1 MSKGSVGVLL
11 VVEDNPGDARLLRE
25 MLKDQGASRFELVH
39 VERMDKA
46 EAYLAA
52 HAVDIILLDLGL
64 PDAQGLGAV
73 RRTRAAAPHV
83 PLVVL
88 TGLDDEALAA
98 QTLHEGAQDYL
109 TKGQIDARGLL
120 RSLRYAIERKTIEDE
135 LRQAQK
141 MEAVGQLTGGIAH
154 DFNNLLAVI
163 LGNVELA
170 RKRVGPDHRAS
181 PLLENAQKAAAL
193 GGDLTRRLLAFSRR
207 QTLLPQRVDINV
219 LADDVI
225 KMLKRTLG
233 ATVLIEA
240 NLESEPLYAT
250 VDPGQLENAL
260 LNLGVNARDAMPDG
274 GTLSIATSKI
284 VLSNGDARG
293 HGDVAPGV
301 YKVIAVTDTGMGM
314 TDDVKAR
321 AFEPFFTTKEVGK
334 GSGLGLSMVYGFV
347 KQSGGHVTIHSEGGQ
362 GTTIR
367 LYLPE
372 PIDDRALLAQ
382 VVVRPPEVIG
392 KGRTVLVVDD
402 SEMVRAVVVDML
414 EELGFSPVRAS
425 DGPEAL
431 TQLGQGRQIDLMI
444 TDVIMPKGMSGI
456 QLATATYEK
465 WPHLPVIFIS
475 GYSADTAALAEVVRT
490 GGTLLGKPFS
500 FAQLSDAVHVAL
512 NGRTQGELADSPA
525 TSLKPAA

>member
-1 MSKGSVGVLL
+1 MSKGSIGVLL
-11 VVEDNPGDARLLRE
+11 VVEDSPGDARLLRE
-25 MLKDQGASRFELVH
+25 MLKDHGVPQFDLVH
-39 VERMDKA
+39 VGRMDQA

-73 RRTRAAAPHV
+73 RRTRVAAPHV

-88 TGLDDEALAA
+88 TGIDDEALAA

-170 RKRVGPDHRAS
+170 RKRLGPNERVS
-181 PLLENAQKAAAL
+181 SLLQNAQRAAEL

-225 KMLKRTLG
+225 RMLRRTLG
-233 ATVLIEA
+233 ATVRIEA
-240 NLESEPLYAT
+240 KLEVQPLFAI

-260 LNLGVNARDAMPDG
+260 LNLGVNARDAMPDD
-274 GTLSIATSKI
+274 GTLSISTSKV
-284 VLSNGDARG
+284 VLSDDDARG
-293 HGDVAPGV
+293 RSDVAPGV
-301 YKVIAVTDTGMGM
+301 YKVIAVSDSGTGM

-372 PIDDRALLAQ
+372 PTEDRALLALTPA
-382 VVVRPPEVIG
+382 RPPEVIG
-392 KGRTVLVVDD
+392 KGRSVLVVDD
-402 SEMVRAVVVDML
+402 SELVQAVVVDML
-414 EELGFSPVRAS
+414 AELGFSPVRAS
-425 DGPEAL
+425 NGHEAL
-431 TQLGQGRQIDLMI
+431 KELGQGRQIDLMI

-456 QLATATYEK
+456 QLATATFEK

-475 GYSADTAALAEVVRT
+475 GYSSDTTALAEVVRT

-500 FAQLSDAVHVAL
+500 FAQLSDAVHAAMS
-512 NGRTQGELADSPA
+512 GRNRVVSEGAAAP
-525 TSLKPAA
+525 LKPAA

>member
-1 MSKGSVGVLL
+1 MSKGVIGVLL
-11 VVEDNPGDARLLRE
+11 VVEDSPGDARLLRE
-25 MLKDQGASRFELVH
+25 MLKEQGAHHIELVH
-39 VERMDKA
+39 VERLDQA
-46 EAYLAA
+46 ESYLDA

-64 PDAQGLGAV
+64 PDAQGLDAV
-73 RRTRAAAPHV
+73 RRTRAAAPRV

-120 RSLRYAIERKTIEDE
+120 RSLRYAIERKAIEDE
-135 LRQAQK
+135 LQQAQK

-170 RKRVGPDHRAS
+170 KKRVGPDHRAS
-181 PLLENAQKAAAL
+181 PLLENAQKAAEL

-240 NLESEPLYAT
+240 NLETEPLYAT

-274 GTLSIATSKI
+274 GTLSIATSKV
-284 VLSNGDARG
+284 VLSYGDARG

-301 YKVIAVTDTGMGM
+301 YKVIAVTDTGTGM

-321 AFEPFFTTKEVGK
+321 AFDPFFTTKEVGK
-334 GSGLGLSMVYGFV
+334 GSGLGLSMVYAFV

-382 VVVRPPEVIG
+382 ARARPPEVIG

-414 EELGFSPVRAS
+414 EELGFAPVRAS
-425 DGPEAL
+425 DGHEAL
-431 TQLGQGRQIDLMI
+431 AELDQDPQIDLMI

-456 QLATATYEK
+456 QLATATHEK
-465 WPHLPVIFIS
+465 WPHLPIIFIS

-490 GGTLLGKPFS
+490 GGTLLRKPFS
-500 FAQLSDAVHVAL
+500 FTQLSDALQTAL
-512 NGRTQGELADSPA
+512 KGRYLGDLAESPT